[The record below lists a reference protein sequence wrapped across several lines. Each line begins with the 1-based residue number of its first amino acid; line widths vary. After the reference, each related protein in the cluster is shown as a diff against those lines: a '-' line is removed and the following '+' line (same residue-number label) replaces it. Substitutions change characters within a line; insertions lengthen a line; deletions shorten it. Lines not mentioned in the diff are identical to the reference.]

1 MENTFSHFTQG
12 KNYDLRERTETI
24 VLADIRTTSRGRI
37 FDYST
42 LMLRAQKKYVSLHYE
57 CQNCSRT
64 GSANGISK
72 SSEIPLSRGGML
84 LLPSKVTVS
93 RIFLNGRLLLFKML
107 ISGQICI
114 LYGVM
119 HYTLESVYIRK
130 DARDR
135 YFWR

>member
-12 KNYDLRERTETI
+12 KSYDLRERTETI

-42 LMLRAQKKYVSLHYE
+42 LMLRAQQKYVSLHYE
-57 CQNCSRT
+57 CQNYSHA

-72 SSEIPLSRGGML
+72 SSEIPLSTGGK
-84 LLPSKVTVS
+84 LPLPPKVTVS

-119 HYTLESVYIRK
+119 HYT
-130 DARDR
+130 
-135 YFWR
+135 